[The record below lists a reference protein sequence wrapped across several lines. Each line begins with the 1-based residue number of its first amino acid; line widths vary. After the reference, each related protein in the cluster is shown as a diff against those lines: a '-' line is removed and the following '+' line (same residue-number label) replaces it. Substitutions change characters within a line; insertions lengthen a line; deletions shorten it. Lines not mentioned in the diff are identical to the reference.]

1 MTQDCRNM
9 SQGFTLLELLVALA
23 IFSLI
28 AVMAYGGL
36 ETVLNQQAR
45 TQENAESLAALQKTY
60 LVMQRDI
67 EQMVPRPI
75 RDEYGD
81 SQPALIGTTL
91 FQFTRG
97 GWNNPANHPRSTLQ
111 RVGYSLQDQ
120 QLMRYAWMVLDRAQ
134 DSAPVQQPLASDI
147 KSMQVRYLDQTGDW
161 QEQWPP
167 LQAGSNPGTN
177 PSQPG
182 NITGAN
188 PMDYPKAIEIT
199 LEHARFG
206 TLVWLFQLPG

>member
-1 MTQDCRNM
+1 MTQKRRKA
-9 SQGFTLLELLVALA
+9 SRGFTLLELLVSLA

-36 ETVLNQQAR
+36 ETVLTQQAR
-45 TQENAESLAALQKTY
+45 TGENAESLAALQKTY
-60 LVMQRDI
+60 LIMQRDI
-67 EQMVPRPI
+67 EQIVPRPI

-81 SQPALIGTTL
+81 SQPALIGSTL

-97 GWNNPANHPRSTLQ
+97 GWDNPANRPRSTLQ

-134 DSAPVQQPLASDI
+134 DSAPVQQPLVSDI
-147 KSMQVRYLDQTGDW
+147 KSMQVRYLDQTGNW

-167 LQAGSNPGTN
+167 QQTGGTPGVNPTDF
-177 PSQPG
+177 PR
-182 NITGAN
+182 
-188 PMDYPKAIEIT
+188 AIEIT